1 MRDFDDLIAVNPA
14 PEVVL
19 QELLYGSVEV
29 ALRKERLVSKADA
42 GSALD
47 TPGLAQLRDDCPR
60 KRRQEGLVA
69 LPVELSDCVFD
80 DRPQAIVSRHH
91 NEHLAIPIPC
101 QTGGAEKGR
110 CWCGAHE
117 RAEA

>member
-47 TPGLAQLRDDCPR
+47 TPGLAQLRDDCMR
-60 KRRQEGLVA
+60 KRREEGLVA

-80 DRPQAIVSRHH
+80 DRPQAIGSRHH
-91 NEHLAIPIPC
+91 NEHWLSPSRARP
-101 QTGGAEKGR
+101 AGR
-110 CWCGAHE
+110 VMDVFADG
-117 RAEA
+117 